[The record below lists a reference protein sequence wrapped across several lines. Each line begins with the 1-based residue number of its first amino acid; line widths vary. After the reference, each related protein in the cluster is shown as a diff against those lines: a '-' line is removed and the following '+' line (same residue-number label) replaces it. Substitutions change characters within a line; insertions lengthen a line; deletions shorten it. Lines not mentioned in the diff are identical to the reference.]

1 MSMMY
6 KSQIQNLLV
15 VLDGKLRVLEGAAS
29 GAMKLEPNDVIQLVH
44 DIRKVSDRMAE
55 LINIERD

>member
-29 GAMKLEPNDVIQLVH
+29 GALKLSPNDVIQLVQ
-44 DIRKVSDRMAE
+44 DIRKVSDRMNE
-55 LINIERD
+55 LISIERE

>member
-6 KSQIQNLLV
+6 KNQIQNLLA

-29 GAMKLEPNDVIQLVH
+29 GAMKLDSKDVIQLVH

>member
-6 KSQIQNLLV
+6 KNQIQNLLV

-29 GAMKLEPNDVIQLVH
+29 GAMKLSPQDVIQLVH
-44 DIRKVSDRMAE
+44 DIRKVSDRMNE
-55 LINIERD
+55 LIAIERD

>member
-1 MSMMY
+1 M
-6 KSQIQNLLV
+6 V
-15 VLDGKLRVLEGAAS
+15 VLDVKLRVLEGAAS
-29 GAMKLEPNDVIQLVH
+29 GAMKLEPRDVIQLVH

>member
-1 MSMMY
+1 MY

-29 GAMKLEPNDVIQLVH
+29 GALKLSPQDVIQLVQ

-55 LINIERD
+55 LINIERE

>member
-6 KSQIQNLLV
+6 KKQVQNLLV

-29 GAMKLEPNDVIQLVH
+29 GAMKLSSEDVIQLVH